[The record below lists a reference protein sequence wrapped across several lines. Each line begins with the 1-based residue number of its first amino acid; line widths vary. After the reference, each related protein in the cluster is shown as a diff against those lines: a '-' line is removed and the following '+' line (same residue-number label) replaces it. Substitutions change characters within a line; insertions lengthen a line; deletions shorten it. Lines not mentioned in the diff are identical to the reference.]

1 MYTLGWQLPILGR
14 RREVQPYMEIE
25 QLNDVALVTVKERM
39 NILNAPVLIREMN
52 RLLDHG
58 LKHFIVDLSSVRVL
72 DADGDY
78 PLLHLLKRAHEHDG
92 RVILICPRNN
102 PVRLL
107 YEMLNLDTLFEIVET
122 RADALQK
129 MEIEVETETKS
140 P

>member
-1 MYTLGWQLPILGR
+1 MYTLGWQLSVLGQ

-25 QLNDVALVTVKERM
+25 QLDDVAIVTVKERM
-39 NILNAPVLIREMN
+39 NILNAPTLTSEIN

-78 PLLHLLKRAHEHDG
+78 PLLHLLKRAQEHDG
-92 RVILICPRNN
+92 RVILICPPNN

-107 YEMLNLDTLFEIVET
+107 YEMLNLDTLFDIVET
-122 RADALQK
+122 RADAFSE
-129 MEIEVETETKS
+129 MGIA
-140 P
+140 